1 MNISLK
7 NYIENTAT
15 PSIRIYINKMENRIT
30 FKIKKLNH
38 IELLMPKKVK
48 LLGSTKTKIKNGEN
62 VPLVEN
68 IELVLVHSNIAN
80 NDYQHDSRV
89 LHIFV
94 PSKLFDKLLK
104 HLTSKFYVLKNL

>member
-1 MNISLK
+1 
-7 NYIENTAT
+7 
-15 PSIRIYINKMENRIT
+15 
-30 FKIKKLNH
+30 
-38 IELLMPKKVK
+38 MPKKVK

-80 NDYQHDSRV
+80 NDYQRDSRV

-104 HLTSKFYVLKNL
+104 HLTCKFYVLKNL

>member
-1 MNISLK
+1 
-7 NYIENTAT
+7 
-15 PSIRIYINKMENRIT
+15 MENRIT

-80 NDYQHDSRV
+80 NDYQHDS
-89 LHIFV
+89 IFV

-104 HLTSKFYVLKNL
+104 HLTCKFYVLKNL